1 MIHLRPNTSLDDI
14 LLHDRKWSPGDVIK
28 LRAGTY
34 QTRGSLAEGFCAI
47 PPGVTLDATGSR
59 IELVDPALVDSQP
72 WIEPPLLSAGARIF
86 GGEWDLGDHGGIAQ
100 SGFRAL
106 GTAHVEGA
114 MLRGL
119 LGRRVAN
126 ASHPVKEVFAYC
138 APDIE
143 GDGGTTVDGLT
154 AFVLR
159 DDANNY
165 ASGVYTNDRNS
176 VVRGCDMQLGEWG
189 QFAYSCAHS
198 TEFVNCHGEAAR
210 FGYTDTGGFRGSFRN
225 CSGRAHWAAWAF
237 AGSGMAPAPERMLLA
252 IGCEIDATGGR
263 VVEFD
268 DTHGEQEALVV
279 LVGGKYVGDYRIAS
293 NSKRSRMFA
302 VGAEINATLDYRP
315 NHEPEPIIA

>member
-1 MIHLRPNTSLDDI
+1 MIHVRPNTSLDDI

-34 QTRGSLAEGFCAI
+34 QTRGSLADGFCAI

-59 IELVDPALVDSQP
+59 IELVDPALVESQP
-72 WIEPPLLSAGARIF
+72 WIEPPLLSTGARIV
-86 GGEWDLGDHGGIAQ
+86 GGDWYLGDHGGIAQ

-106 GTAHVEGA
+106 GTAHIEGA
-114 MLRGL
+114 TLRGL

-143 GDGGTTVDGLT
+143 GDGGTTVKRFT
-154 AFVLR
+154 ATLLL
-159 DDANNY
+159 DTANNY
-165 ASGVYTNDRNS
+165 ASGVYTNDEDS
-176 VVRGCDMQLGEWG
+176 VVEECDMQLGQWG
-189 QFAYSCAHS
+189 QFSYSCTHA
-198 TEFVNCHGEAAR
+198 TEFRNCKGEAAR
-210 FGYTDTGGFRGSFRN
+210 FGYTDTGGFKGTFRN
-225 CSGRAHWAAWAF
+225 CTGRAHWAAWAF
-237 AGSGMAPAPERMLLA
+237 AGSGMALPPSRQLVA

-268 DTHGEQEALVV
+268 DTHGEQEAFVI

-302 VGAEINATLDYRP
+302 VGAEISAPLDNLP
-315 NHEPEPIIA
+315 NNEPEPIIA